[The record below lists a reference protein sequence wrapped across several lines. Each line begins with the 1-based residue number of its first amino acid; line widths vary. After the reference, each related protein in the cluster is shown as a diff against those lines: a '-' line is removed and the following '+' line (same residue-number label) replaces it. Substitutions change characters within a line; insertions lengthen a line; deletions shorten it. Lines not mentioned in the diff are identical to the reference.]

1 MRAPVLT
8 APSFIYKPCP
18 FTSRQ
23 RHMVTQ
29 APAQKAKL
37 ESTGPVDDLVYWL
50 GLALVV
56 VGLLNVT
63 PAIPGWDELWR
74 SITGIAHFKIR
85 RFPSEWLYPIVFFWM
100 MLIVAL
106 KHSMW
111 RSWAGKS
118 ASTRRFGLFAD
129 FSLVLAAA
137 AISLSY
143 LTELEAVCLVDVV
156 KGDRAYLMQQALD
169 ADIEYAEMLG
179 LPIPDTADDPACQST
194 TGAWL
199 PLILFASIIV
209 FLIWNIKVWG
219 LPLVLVSLAI
229 AAYTFATV
237 MNWYVNGAEDQNK
250 YLITILSSEEP
261 RSLTSGREFVRDALI
276 NNTAG
281 LLGRFIN
288 VLLLLVFPYIILGA
302 LFGRC
307 AGGQALIKLA
317 FSATRNLR
325 GGPAHAAVVS
335 SAMFGT
341 ITGGPVVN
349 VLSTGVLTIPMMLK
363 RGFSKV
369 FAGGVEAAASSGGSI
384 MPPIMGV
391 AAFIMSAMTGVPY
404 REIIIAAI
412 IPALFYFFCLF
423 LSVIFQARKQNIQA
437 VGELTDDM
445 RLTGEDRLHLM
456 QIFLPVLLVLF
467 LLLTPKDAVGCS
479 WISVLLGTVVEHN
492 GDACSVVSMPWIVEL
507 FQNAAGDASAAGW
520 WAVALLLV
528 LMLLDKE
535 FRAKPKKIFDGLAQA
550 GVTVSTLYLMFLA
563 VTVIDVCLNF
573 TGLAKFVAVD
583 VLGYLKTFDVSVSS
597 AGFQLFALFLTMLL
611 AVLLGMGM
619 PAVPAY
625 INVALLMGP
634 MLIGLGIATFT
645 AHMFVFYFAVASAIT
660 PPVALA
666 AFAAST
672 ITKADPMRTGFS
684 AVKSGIVMFTIP
696 FVFAM
701 YPELLLIDKAVLD
714 PSTGLFLAGYDGGTD
729 LAWLTL
735 LLARLAIALYLVTSA
750 LSAYDQSALNAPNI
764 GLRLIIAV
772 LVMFK
777 PVEVF
782 VPALIAACALI
793 AVHQMRHRS
802 TPQAA

>member
-1 MRAPVLT
+1 MT
-8 APSFIYKPCP
+8 D
-18 FTSRQ
+18 
-23 RHMVTQ
+23 Q
-29 APAQKAKL
+29 ANSQKTPEASV
-37 ESTGPVDDLVYWL
+37 ERLVYWL
-50 GLALVV
+50 GFLLVLL
-56 VGLLNVT
+56 GLLNVT
-63 PAIPGWDELWR
+63 PAIPGWDGLWK
-74 SITGIAHFKIR
+74 SVTGLDFFKIR
-85 RFPSEWLYPIVFFWM
+85 RFPTEWLYPLVFVWM

-111 RSWAGKS
+111 RSW
-118 ASTRRFGLFAD
+118 TNRTPVRRWFGLLLD
-129 FSLVLAAA
+129 VGLVVAAA
-137 AISLSY
+137 TVSLSY
-143 LTELEAVCLVDVV
+143 LIELEAVCLYDMYT
-156 KGDRAYLMQQALD
+156 GDRERLVAQALKS
-169 ADIEYAEMLG
+169 DIEYAELLG
-179 LPIPDTADDPACQST
+179 LPIPETADDPACLNT
-194 TGAWL
+194 TGRLL
-199 PLILFASIIV
+199 PIILFGATVI
-209 FLIWNIKVWG
+209 FLAYNINVWG
-219 LPLVLVSLAI
+219 LPLVLVSILI
-229 AAYTFATV
+229 ATYTFGTV
-237 MNWYVNGAEDQNK
+237 MNWYLFGAEDQNK

-302 LFGRC
+302 LFGQC
-307 AGGQALIKLA
+307 AGGKALIKLA
-317 FSATRNLR
+317 FAVTRNLR

-391 AAFIMSAMTGVPY
+391 AAFIMASLTGVPY
-404 REIIIAAI
+404 REIIIAAA

-423 LSVIFQARKQNIQA
+423 LSVVFQARKQNIQS
-437 VGELTDDM
+437 VGELSDDM
-445 RLTGEDRLHLM
+445 RLNRDEKVHLV
-456 QIFLPVLLVLF
+456 QIFAPVLLVLV
-467 LLLTPKDAVGCS
+467 LLLTPKDGIGCS
-479 WISVLLGTVVEHN
+479 AISILLGAVVEMN
-492 GDACSVVSMPWIVEL
+492 GDACKVISLPWIIEL

-520 WAVALLLV
+520 WAVMLLLV
-528 LMLLDKE
+528 LMFLDRE
-535 FRAKPKKIFDGLAQA
+535 FRTRPGKIFDGLAKA

-583 VLGYLKTFDVSVSS
+583 VLGFLKSFDIGVGSM
-597 AGFQLFALFLTMLL
+597 GFQLFALFLTMLL

-634 MLIGLGIATFT
+634 MLVGLGLATFT
-645 AHMFVFYFAVASAIT
+645 AHMFIFYFAVASAIT

-672 ITKADPMRTGFS
+672 ITKADPMKTGFS
-684 AVKSGIVMFTIP
+684 AVRSGIVLFTVP
-696 FVFAM
+696 FVFSV

-714 PSTGLFLAGYDGGTD
+714 PHTGRFIAGYDGDIDIG
-729 LAWLTL
+729 W
-735 LLARLAIALYLVTSA
+735 LAILIGRVGLALYLVSGALAAFDRKA
-750 LSAYDQSALNAPNI
+750 LSAIEIAT
-764 GLRLIIAV
+764 RLVLAV
-772 LVMFK
+772 LILFR
-777 PVEVF
+777 PIEIYG
-782 VPALIAACALI
+782 PALIAAAVLI
-793 AVHQMRHRS
+793 ALHVVRS
-802 TPQAA
+802 RPALRI

>member
-1 MRAPVLT
+1 
-8 APSFIYKPCP
+8 
-18 FTSRQ
+18 
-23 RHMVTQ
+23 
-29 APAQKAKL
+29 
-37 ESTGPVDDLVYWL
+37 
-50 GLALVV
+50 
-56 VGLLNVT
+56 
-63 PAIPGWDELWR
+63 
-74 SITGIAHFKIR
+74 
-85 RFPSEWLYPIVFFWM
+85 LYPIVFFWM

-111 RSWAGKS
+111 RSWFDRGAI
-118 ASTRRFGLFAD
+118 TRRFGLVIDFA
-129 FSLVLAAA
+129 LVFAAA

-143 LTELEAVCLVDVV
+143 LTELEAVCLIDVV
-156 KGDRAYLMQQALD
+156 QGDRAALVQQALD
-169 ADIEYAEMLG
+169 ADIEYAELLG

-199 PLILFASIIV
+199 PLILFASVVV
-209 FLIWNIKVWG
+209 FLVYNIKVWG
-219 LPLVLVSLAI
+219 FPLVLVSLLI
-229 AAYTFATV
+229 ATYTFVTV
-237 MNWYVNGAEDQNK
+237 MNWYFNGADGQNK

-281 LLGRFIN
+281 LLGRFLN

-445 RLTGEDRLHLM
+445 RLTGEDRLHLV
-456 QIFLPVLLVLF
+456 QIFAPVLLVLL

-479 WISVLLGTVVEHN
+479 WLSVLLGSVVERN
-492 GDACSVVSMPWIVEL
+492 GDVCTVVSMPWIVEL

-520 WAVALLLV
+520 WAVVLLLF
-528 LMLLDKE
+528 LMLLDKA

-597 AGFQLFALFLTMLL
+597 ASFQLFALALTMLL

-634 MLIGLGIATFT
+634 MLVGLGIATFT

-696 FVFAM
+696 FVFAL
-701 YPELLLIDKAVLD
+701 YPELLLIDKAVID
-714 PSTGLFLAGYDGGTD
+714 PGTGQFLAGHDGRVD
-729 LAWLTL
+729 IAWLTL
-735 LLARLAIALYLVTSA
+735 LVARLALALYLVSSA
-750 LSAYDQSALNAPNI
+750 LSAYDRAQLNVVDI
-764 GLRLIIAV
+764 VVRLAVAV
-772 LVMFK
+772 LVLFK
-777 PVEVF
+777 PVEVYAPALLAGAAIVGF
-782 VPALIAACALI
+782 HTWRHRTVPA
-793 AVHQMRHRS
+793 
-802 TPQAA
+802 

>member
-1 MRAPVLT
+1 MVEQNQILSRA
-8 APSFIYKPCP
+8 
-18 FTSRQ
+18 
-23 RHMVTQ
+23 
-29 APAQKAKL
+29 APASPTSMKREGAD
-37 ESTGPVDDLVYWL
+37 SLVYWL
-50 GLALVV
+50 GLLLVV
-56 VGLLNVT
+56 LGLLNVT
-63 PAIPGWDELWR
+63 PSIPGWDDMWR
-74 SITGIAHFKIR
+74 SITGIENLKIR
-85 RFPSEWLYPIVFFWM
+85 RFPTEWLYPIMFFWM

-111 RSWAGKS
+111 RSWTDKAINI
-118 ASTRRFGLFAD
+118 RRFGLFLDIA
-129 FSLVLAAA
+129 LVLAAA
-137 AISLSY
+137 IISLSY
-143 LTELEAVCLVDVV
+143 LTELEAVCLIDVI
-156 KGDRAYLMQQALD
+156 KGDRARLVAQALA
-169 ADIEYAEMLG
+169 ADIEYAEALG
-179 LPIPDTADDPACQST
+179 LPIPDSSDDPACLNT
-194 TGAWL
+194 TFGWL
-199 PLILFASIIV
+199 PLILFGAIVV
-209 FLIWNIKVWG
+209 FLMYNIKVWG
-219 LPLVLVSLAI
+219 LPLVLVSLSI
-229 AAYTFATV
+229 AAYTFLTV
-237 MNWYVNGAEDQNK
+237 MNWYFNGADDQNK

-281 LLGRFIN
+281 LLGRFLN

-317 FSATRNLR
+317 FSATRKLR

-404 REIIIAAI
+404 REIIIAAVV
-412 IPALFYFFCLF
+412 PAAFYFFCLF
-423 LSVIFQARKQNIQA
+423 LSVVFQARKQNIQP
-437 VGELTDDM
+437 VGEVPDDM

-456 QIFLPVLLVLF
+456 QIFAPVLLVLV
-467 LLLTPKDAVGCS
+467 LLLTPKDGVGCS
-479 WISVLLGTVVEHN
+479 WISVLFGAVVEKN
-492 GDACSVVSMPWIVEL
+492 GDVCTVVSMPWIIEL

-520 WAVALLLV
+520 WAVVLLLV
-528 LMLLDKE
+528 LMFLDRE
-535 FRAKPKKIFDGLAQA
+535 LRAHPRKIFDGLAQA
-550 GVTVSTLYLMFLA
+550 GVTVSTLYLLFLA

-583 VLGYLKTFDVSVSS
+583 VLGYLKSFDVSVTSV
-597 AGFQLFALFLTMLL
+597 GFQLFALLLTMLL

-634 MLIGLGIATFT
+634 MLVGLGIATFT
-645 AHMFVFYFAVASAIT
+645 AHMFIFYFAVASAIT

-672 ITKADPMRTGFS
+672 ITKADPMKTGFS
-684 AVKSGIVMFTIP
+684 AVKSGIVMFTLP
-696 FVFAM
+696 FIFAI
-701 YPELLLIDKAVLD
+701 YPELLLIDKAVID
-714 PSTGLFLAGYDGGTD
+714 PETGLFLTGYDGTINFGW
-729 LAWLTL
+729 LAFLFAR
-735 LLARLAIALYLVTSA
+735 LALALYLVSSALAAFDQKPLNAAEIVIRLAIAVLI
-750 LSAYDQSALNAPNI
+750 LS
-764 GLRLIIAV
+764 
-772 LVMFK
+772 K
-777 PVEVF
+777 PVEFYGLAIIAGLF
-782 VPALIAACALI
+782 VIGLQAF
-793 AVHQMRHRS
+793 QNRS
-802 TPQAA
+802 VAKAT